1 MADWGQGKAISEPD
15 QGGAVTKWAD
25 LLMAIMEDLARL
37 ESGLL
42 AIKLE
47 QARLEAAGMYPAVP
61 TESWEA
67 RNGGEAR
74 YLRMVFPMGAL
85 KKGRKLYVGADPARI
100 AAARNKAERRA
111 RWETLEWERGRLERA
126 LMAVWA
132 GLDRVAERVSV
143 YRIPK
148 ELELDLP
155 VLGTAAPVTK
165 EPGLLCPSCGFDLG
179 KLAMGQ
185 LSLGQLAVRVGE
197 WLRVR
202 PQVEYNVGEGLST
215 DSGNGLNGEGGGE

>member
-85 KKGRKLYVGADPARI
+85 EEGRKIYVGCDPLRI
-100 AAARNKAERRA
+100 EEAQCMATRRV
-111 RWETLEWERGRLERA
+111 RWERLEVERGRLEQALGSLRWILEREAQRA
-126 LMAVWA
+126 NMQPLPEELGLEPAALVTPA
-132 GLDRVAERVSV
+132 GS
-143 YRIPK
+143 
-148 ELELDLP
+148 
-155 VLGTAAPVTK
+155 GGAPSVTK

-202 PQVEYNVGEGLST
+202 PQVEYNVGEGE
-215 DSGNGLNGEGGGE
+215 DGG